1 MKLARFR
8 PAGGEIAELGVLRG
22 EALDAFVPFSGLGA
36 ALPGGE
42 APKDLRVCLAWS
54 SAERK
59 AVAEA
64 ARTAEAY
71 PLSEG
76 TLLAPLKPEKCLAI
90 GLNYK
95 AHAEEFGG
103 TVAPCPTVFTKQVS
117 CITGP
122 FAPIHRPRVSEALD
136 YEGEMVLVI
145 GKRCR
150 HIPEARALEVVGAYC
165 VGNDVSVRDW
175 QLQTPQFTMGKSF
188 DTHGPIGP
196 YLTTADEINDPQALN
211 LQTWVNGE
219 LRQESSTALMI
230 FSCAQLIAHLS
241 TAFTLEPGD
250 MIFTG
255 TPAGIGHAMKPPA
268 YLKVGDRVRVAVEG
282 LGEIENVVVA
292 EPETTALPFPVA

>member
-1 MKLARFR
+1 MKLVRFR
-8 PAGGEIAELGVLRG
+8 PAGEEIAQLGVLRG
-22 EALDAFVPFSGLGA
+22 EALDAFVPFSALGA
-36 ALPGGE
+36 ALPGGVV
-42 APKDLRVCLAWS
+42 PQDLRACLAWS

-64 ARTAEAY
+64 AARAQARS
-71 PLSEG
+71 LSKG

-103 TVAPCPTVFTKQVS
+103 TVAPYPTVFTKQVS

-145 GKRCR
+145 GQRCR
-150 HIPEARALEVVGAYC
+150 HVPEARALEVVGGYC

-188 DTHGPIGP
+188 DTHGPVGP
-196 YLTTADEINDPQALN
+196 YLTTADEIRDPQALN

-241 TAFTLEPGD
+241 AAFTLEPGD

-292 EPETTALPFPVA
+292 EPEATALPFPAA

>member
-1 MKLARFR
+1 
-8 PAGGEIAELGVLRG
+8 
-22 EALDAFVPFSGLGA
+22 
-36 ALPGGE
+36 
-42 APKDLRVCLAWS
+42 
-54 SAERK
+54 
-59 AVAEA
+59 
-64 ARTAEAY
+64 
-71 PLSEG
+71 
-76 TLLAPLKPEKCLAI
+76 
-90 GLNYK
+90 
-95 AHAEEFGG
+95 
-103 TVAPCPTVFTKQVS
+103 VFTKQVS

-136 YEGEMVLVI
+136 YEGEMVLVV
-145 GKRCR
+145 GQRCR
-150 HIPEARALEVVGAYC
+150 HVPEARALEVVGAYC

-188 DTHGPIGP
+188 DTHGPVGP
-196 YLTTADEINDPQALN
+196 YLTTADEIIDPQALN

-292 EPETTALPFPVA
+292 EPEATALPFPAA

>member
-1 MKLARFR
+1 M
-8 PAGGEIAELGVLRG
+8 PSY
-22 EALDAFVPFSGLGA
+22 PFLLWGRRS
-36 ALPGGE
+36 PGGVV
-42 APKDLRVCLAWS
+42 PQDLRACLAWS

-64 ARTAEAY
+64 AARAQARS
-71 PLSEG
+71 LSEG
-76 TLLAPLKPEKCLAI
+76 ALLAPLKPEKCLAI

-103 TVAPCPTVFTKQVS
+103 PWPLPYGVYQAGELHHGALCADPSTARLR
-117 CITGP
+117 GP
-122 FAPIHRPRVSEALD
+122 RLRGGNGAGDWATLPPRAGSP
-136 YEGEMVLVI
+136 GPR
-145 GKRCR
+145 G
-150 HIPEARALEVVGAYC
+150 GGGYC

-188 DTHGPIGP
+188 DTHGPVGP
-196 YLTTADEINDPQALN
+196 HLTTADEIRDPQALN

-241 TAFTLEPGD
+241 AAFTLEPGD

-255 TPAGIGHAMKPPA
+255 TPRA
-268 YLKVGDRVRVAVEG
+268 
-282 LGEIENVVVA
+282 LGM
-292 EPETTALPFPVA
+292 P

>member
-8 PAGGEIAELGVLRG
+8 PAGKDVAELGVLLG
-22 EALDAFVPFSGLGA
+22 EPLDAFVPFAVLEA
-36 ALPGGE
+36 ALPGGD
-42 APKDLRVCLAWS
+42 APKDLRACLAWS

-64 ARTAEAY
+64 AAAAPAL

-145 GKRCR
+145 GQRCR
-150 HIPEARALEVVGAYC
+150 HVPEARALEVVGA
-165 VGNDVSVRDW
+165 
-175 QLQTPQFTMGKSF
+175 
-188 DTHGPIGP
+188 
-196 YLTTADEINDPQALN
+196 
-211 LQTWVNGE
+211 
-219 LRQESSTALMI
+219 
-230 FSCAQLIAHLS
+230 
-241 TAFTLEPGD
+241 
-250 MIFTG
+250 
-255 TPAGIGHAMKPPA
+255 
-268 YLKVGDRVRVAVEG
+268 
-282 LGEIENVVVA
+282 
-292 EPETTALPFPVA
+292 